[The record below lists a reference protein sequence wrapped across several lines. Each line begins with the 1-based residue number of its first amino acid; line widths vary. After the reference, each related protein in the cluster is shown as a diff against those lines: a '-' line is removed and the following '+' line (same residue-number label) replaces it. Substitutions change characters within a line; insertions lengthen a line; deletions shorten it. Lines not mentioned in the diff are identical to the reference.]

1 LGFEFAKEKYSGRI
15 KEITLGQ
22 GKKAVTVGGES
33 CYPFYNFEG
42 EMPNKPRIAMEIW
55 DMKPEEWPEA
65 ALSPFKDVL
74 SDPAAWAKKC
84 VDQYGA
90 EMIVLQLKSTDPNG
104 KDASADEAVA
114 TVKKVLAAI
123 DVPLILWGSA
133 NVEKDEEVLKKI
145 AEQCQGKNLIL
156 GPVEDKNHKGIGASA
171 MGFGHTV
178 IASSPIDVNLA
189 KQCNILLEN
198 LGVSTDK
205 IIVDPTT
212 GGLGYGLEYSYS
224 VMERIRMAALAQGDD
239 KLQLPLINNIGNE
252 VWKCKEAKLDVAEA
266 PTLGDP
272 ERRAILMEAIGAVA
286 YLMAGSDVLIMRHPE
301 SIRLVKSYIDL
312 VYNGGAASDV
322 AGIQKQLDTVDV
334 DLLALSPEPDLT
346 IAEEKKAAP
355 AKKEAPPK
363 PPKPEKEAAPAA
375 KKEAA
380 QEPPKKAAEA
390 PAAAAPKA
398 EAAPEA
404 PATVATKADAEAEA
418 RAKAEAEARAKVEAE
433 AAQMQAEAEA
443 RQKLAE
449 AEADARRKNAEAR
462 LVKAEK
468 YTPRSVLATTKLP
481 PVLESDVNWRQG
493 TFEEIDGALAAELK
507 PPALNP
513 TELRRLQTLAE
524 QLNSNWFG
532 KPEAAAALDV
542 REGMTLQ
549 LLKICYAHGLIT
561 RGQNGQYRL
570 EKSGEVLAWLRGEK
584 IEV

>member
-1 LGFEFAKEKYSGRI
+1 MGFEFAKETYSGRI

-42 EMPNKPRIAMEIW
+42 EMPNKPRVAMEIW
-55 DMKPEEWPEA
+55 DMEPEEWPEA

-123 DVPLILWGSA
+123 DVPLIIWGTA

-156 GPVEDKNHKGIGASA
+156 GPVEDKNHKGIGAAA

-198 LGVSTDK
+198 LGVSSDK

-239 KLQLPLINNIGNE
+239 KLQLPLINNLGNE
-252 VWKCKEAKLDVAEA
+252 VWKCKEAKLKVADA

-272 ERRAILMEAIGAVA
+272 EKRAVLMEAVGAVA

-312 VYNGGAASDV
+312 IYEGGMATDV
-322 AGIQKQLDTVDV
+322 AGIQKQLEAVDV
-334 DLLALSPEPDLT
+334 DLLALSPAPDLT

-355 AKKEAPPK
+355 AKKEAA
-363 PPKPEKEAAPAA
+363 PKPEKKAAPVA

-380 QEPPKKAAEA
+380 PEPPKKVAEP

-398 EAAPEA
+398 EAVPEA
-404 PATVATKADAEAEA
+404 QAAVAAKADAEAKARADAEA
-418 RAKAEAEARAKVEAE
+418 KARADAEAKAKADAAAKAEAEAKAKADAEAQKAAAQKAKIEAELEEIRQKRAKE
-433 AAQMQAEAEA
+433 
-443 RQKLAE
+443 R
-449 AEADARRKNAEAR
+449 
-462 LVKAEK
+462 
-468 YTPRSVLATTKLP
+468 
-481 PVLESDVNWRQG
+481 
-493 TFEEIDGALAAELK
+493 AELSAK
-507 PPALNP
+507 RAAVQKEAVKKTPAAIQKSMVDKMIENLNWIH
-513 TELRRLQTLAE
+513 RR
-524 QLNSNWFG
+524 
-532 KPEAAAALDV
+532 
-542 REGMTLQ
+542 
-549 LLKICYAHGLIT
+549 H
-561 RGQNGQYRL
+561 
-570 EKSGEVLAWLRGEK
+570 
-584 IEV
+584 